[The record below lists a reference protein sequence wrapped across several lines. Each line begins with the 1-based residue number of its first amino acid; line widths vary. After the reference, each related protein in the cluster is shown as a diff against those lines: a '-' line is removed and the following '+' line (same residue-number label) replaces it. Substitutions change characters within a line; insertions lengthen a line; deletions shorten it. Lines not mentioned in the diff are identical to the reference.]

1 MHAVSRAGAAR
12 RPRHSRLAWLVLLL
26 IAAALLAM
34 IVIPVY
40 LIMPFKSQTPRA
52 IDIAFNLKRWSPMAT
67 VIGLIATLGLTFYL
81 WRSGRWFKRT
91 ALVLVVALVAL
102 LTWFAR
108 QNHFEWMFNPLPTAE
123 FVSVSDT
130 TFVADD
136 DQVMTIAIND
146 EAVAYPIREMAYH
159 HVVEDTVGGVPIV
172 ATY

>member
-1 MHAVSRAGAAR
+1 MTAVSRPAR
-12 RPRHSRLAWLVLLL
+12 RPAHSRLAWLILLL
-26 IAAALLAM
+26 MVAALLAM

-52 IDIAFNLKRWSPMAT
+52 IDVAFNLKRWSPLVT
-67 VIGLIATLGLTFYL
+67 VIGLIAALGLAFYL
-81 WRSGRWFKRT
+81 WPSGRWFKRT
-91 ALVLVVALVAL
+91 VLVLVVALTAL
-102 LTWFAR
+102 LAWFAR

-123 FVSVSDT
+123 FASVSDT

>member
-1 MHAVSRAGAAR
+1 MNAVSRAAR
-12 RPRHSRLAWLVLLL
+12 RPAHARLAWLILLL

-52 IDIAFNLKRWSPMAT
+52 IDVAFHLKRWSPLAT
-67 VIGLIATLGLTFYL
+67 IVGLVVTLGLTFYL

-91 ALVLVVALVAL
+91 VLVLLIALTAL

-108 QNHFEWMFNPLPTAE
+108 QNHFEWMFNPLPAATFA
-123 FVSVSDT
+123 SVSDT

-146 EAVAYPIREMAYH
+146 EAVAYPVRTMGYH

>member
-1 MHAVSRAGAAR
+1 MNAVSRAGASQRPAR
-12 RPRHSRLAWLVLLL
+12 SGLAWLTLLL

-52 IDIAFNLKRWSPMAT
+52 LDLAFHLKRWSPLATLAGLVAT
-67 VIGLIATLGLTFYL
+67 VGLAFYL

-91 ALVLVVALVAL
+91 VLVLLIALAAL
-102 LTWFAR
+102 LAWFAR
-108 QNHFEWMFNPLPTAE
+108 QNHFEWMFNPLPVATFAN
-123 FVSVSDT
+123 VSDT
-130 TFVADD
+130 TFIADD
-136 DQVMTIAIND
+136 DQVMTITIND